1 MITKEITVE
10 TKLTGLLGYPLKQS
24 FSPEMH
30 NKNFEALGL
39 DYYYIPMEVEND
51 KLEDVLKGLKS
62 LNFAGFNVTKPN
74 KVKVMEYLDEVNELA
89 QKIGSV
95 NTVKNVNGKLVG
107 YNTDGQGFVDSL
119 KADGNIEP
127 KGTKFTIFG
136 AGGASKAIAV
146 TLAYNGAAQIIILD
160 KYMDVAKDL
169 VNHINKDV
177 AQVAKLAVLDDE
189 GIKASVADCDVL
201 VNASGVGMYPHLE
214 ETPVKKEYLNSS
226 IMVYDCTY
234 NPLKTTLLKEAE
246 EVGCK
251 TLNGIGMCVN
261 QGAKAF
267 AIWTDMPA
275 PVEKMGGILKVIV
288 ERISRK

>member
-1 MITKEITVE
+1 MITTE

-30 NKNFEALGL
+30 NRNFENLGL

-51 KLEDVLKGLKS
+51 QLEDVLKGLKN

-74 KVKVMEYLDEVNELA
+74 KVKVIEYLDEVNELA

-107 YNTDGQGFVDSL
+107 YNTDGEGFVESL
-119 KADGNIEP
+119 RAEMGINP

-136 AGGASKAIAV
+136 AGGASKAISV
-146 TLAYNGAAQIIILD
+146 TLAYQGAEQIIILD
-160 KYMDVAKDL
+160 KYTEVAQEL
-169 VNHINKDV
+169 VDHINKDV
-177 AQVAKLAVLDDE
+177 APCAKLAMLEDE
-189 GIKASVADCDVL
+189 SIKESVADCEVL
-201 VNASGVGMYPHLE
+201 INASGVGMYPYLE
-214 ETPVKKEYLNSS
+214 YTPVKKEWLNPS
-226 IMVYDCTY
+226 IVVCDCTY
-234 NPLKTTLLKEAE
+234 NPLKTRLLVEAE

-251 TLNGIGMCVN
+251 TLNGIGMMIN

-275 PVEKMGGILKVIV
+275 PVKEMGEIAKDIV
-288 ERISRK
+288 DRVSKGL

>member
-1 MITKEITVE
+1 MKTITIE

-39 DYYYIPMEVEND
+39 NYYYIPMEVEND

-107 YNTDGQGFVDSL
+107 YNTDGQGCVESL
-119 KADGNIEP
+119 KADMNIEA

-146 TLAYNGAAQIIILD
+146 TLAYQGATQIIILD
-160 KYMDVAKDL
+160 KYPQVAKDL
-169 VNHINKDV
+169 VDHINKDV
-177 AQVAKLAVLDDE
+177 SPCAKFAVLDE
-189 GIKASVADCDVL
+189 ENMKASVADCDVL
-201 VNASGVGMYPHLE
+201 INASGVGMYPHLK
-214 ETPVKKEYLNSS
+214 ETPVKKEWLNPS
-226 IMVYDCTY
+226 IIVFDCTY
-234 NPLKTTLLKEAE
+234 NPLKTRFLEEAE

-267 AIWTDMPA
+267 TIWTDMPA
-275 PVEKMGGILKVIV
+275 PVKEMREIINNIV
-288 ERISRK
+288 GRMAK